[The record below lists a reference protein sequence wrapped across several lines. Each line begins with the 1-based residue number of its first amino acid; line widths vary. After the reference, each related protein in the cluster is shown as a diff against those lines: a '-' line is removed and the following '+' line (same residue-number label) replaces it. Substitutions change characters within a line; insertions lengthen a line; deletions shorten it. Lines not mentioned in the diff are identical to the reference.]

1 MIVANLATYPPRRDG
16 MLDVVR
22 ALAPQVD
29 RMNVVLNEYTE
40 IPAEL
45 AAFANV
51 HPVIPDENT
60 MDVGKFYVEP
70 TPDDIVFYVDDD
82 IYPTNDFV
90 ATTVD
95 RFHALGPGRWLGGY
109 HGSIYVKPS
118 IRQPLRLLRFSRRRI
133 AGYRRVFS
141 LDQMLESAVVVD
153 QLGTGCAIILGADAP
168 PYSYMRDSRKF
179 VDVRLARWCHEQ
191 GITPVCLPR
200 QRDWIGT
207 GRYGRASIH
216 RTFTMRNP
224 AHVAE
229 EIWTYAFKVPGRGAP
244 PPRISE

>member
-70 TPDDIVFYVDDD
+70 APDDIVFYVDDD

-109 HGSIYVKPS
+109 HGSIYAKPRLS
-118 IRQPLRLLRFSRRRI
+118 SPVSWLRYSRRRI
-133 AGYRRVFS
+133 AGYRTVHACDAALNRS
-141 LDQMLESAVVVD
+141 LVVD
-153 QLGTGCAIILGADAP
+153 QIATNSAIIRGSDAP
-168 PYSYMRDSRKF
+168 PYSYMRDSRRF
-179 VDVRLARWCHEQ
+179 VDVRLARWCHER
-191 GITPVCLPR
+191 GIIPVCLPR
-200 QRDWIGT
+200 DRGWLKI
-207 GRYGRASIH
+207 GRYGAESIH
-216 RTFTMRNP
+216 NTFTSRHHQ
-224 AHVAE
+224 HVAD